1 MKLTPSFAFSVFS
14 EETFQEKM
22 VAVSQQLAQCRQEG
36 HFNGFDGKP
45 LWYEYFQVQDS
56 RGAVVILHGLSEFT
70 GKYHEFA
77 WCLLNQGYDVFLY
90 DQRSHGKS
98 CRLTDQIDLLH
109 VDAFGDYQKD
119 LDCFLDQV
127 VRKAAGGSPLYL
139 YGHSM
144 GGAVAL
150 QYLAKHPEAFR
161 KAVLS
166 APMIEPLT
174 GSVSPAVAR
183 WGLLVYCLFGAGKR
197 KFWGSEEFDPEYPF
211 SRSQDRS
218 LARFQWNMKT
228 RLADKRLCTTPMTIR
243 WVQQSVSLRSKL
255 TGKRFLKKLQT
266 PIRMLC
272 AEQDRVVSEKA
283 QVEFAEKCPLCQK
296 VVVPGSTHSM
306 LWGTAE
312 TIEAHVKQVLDHFS

>member
-1 MKLTPSFAFSVFS
+1 MKLTPGYALTVFT
-14 EETFQEKM
+14 EDTFKENM
-22 VAVSQQLAQCRQEG
+22 LAVSRQLAQCRQEG
-36 HFNGFDGKP
+36 NFSGFDGKP
-45 LWYEYFQVQDS
+45 LWYEYFQVRDS

-70 GKYHEFA
+70 GKYYEFA
-77 WCLLNQGYDVFLY
+77 WYLLNQGYDVFLY

-98 CRLTDQIDLLH
+98 CRLTDRVDLLH

-127 VRKAAGGSPLYL
+127 VRKATKGPLYL

-144 GGAVAL
+144 GGAVAV
-150 QYLAKHPEAFR
+150 QYLGKHPGVFR

-174 GSVSPAVAR
+174 GNVSPAVAR
-183 WGLLVYCLFGAGKR
+183 WGLLGYCLVGKGKR

-218 LARFQWNMKT
+218 LARFRWNMQA

-243 WVQQSVSLRSKL
+243 WVQQSVSLRRKL
-255 TGKRFLKKLQT
+255 TRKGVLRKLQT
-266 PIRMLC
+266 PILMLC
-272 AEQDRVVSEKA
+272 AEVDRMVSAAA
-283 QVEFAEKCPLCQK
+283 QEQFTQNCPLCQK
-296 VVVPGSTHSM
+296 IVVPGSTHSM
-306 LWGTAE
+306 LWGTAQ
-312 TIEAHVKQVLDHFS
+312 TIEAHVKLVLDHFC